1 MRRVD
6 APRRVRAGGAV
17 AFALSLLLSL
27 AVSLALAAPAQAQT
41 TAPGWA
47 FGHPG
52 GEVGLA
58 LGSALSL
65 STLLLPQRQGSWG
78 PSMEGVRDDDFG
90 GISDVTGNVI
100 GSGLLA
106 TTSFGLEVSHYERYG
121 VPNAGTRALRT
132 SLIDVEAFT
141 LSIGITSALKALVG
155 RCRPRAY
162 HDGRCG
168 PEPEHDAFPSGH
180 ATPVAALA
188 GVQLTMALRSDP
200 LVPHRFALFGVAEG
214 MSLATATL
222 RVLAAAHS
230 WEDVVVGL
238 AIGHLSG
245 ALVQLAHPME
255 TVGHAPGSTAPSGM
269 RAPLFLSY
277 GGRF

>member
-1 MRRVD
+1 ML
-6 APRRVRAGGAV
+6 AAV
-17 AFALSLLLSL
+17 ALT
-27 AVSLALAAPAQAQT
+27 VMTAPARAQT
-41 TAPGWA
+41 TAPDWA

-65 STLLLPQRQGSWG
+65 STLLLPQRRGSWA
-78 PSMEGVRDDDFG
+78 PSMESSRDDDFG
-90 GISDVTGNVI
+90 RLSDVTGNVI
-100 GSGLLA
+100 GSSLLA
-106 TTSFGLEVSHYERYG
+106 TANVGLEVSHYDRYR
-121 VPNAGTRALRT
+121 VPHAGLRALRT
-132 SLIDVEAFT
+132 SLIDLEAFT

-180 ATPVAALA
+180 ATPVAAIA

-200 LVPHRFALFGVAEG
+200 IVPHRYALFGVAEG

-222 RVLAAAHS
+222 RMLAGAHS
-230 WEDVVVGL
+230 WEDVLVGL

-255 TVGHAPGSTAPSGM
+255 TVGTSPGPEPNGAASAPMSAPVW
-269 RAPLFLSY
+269 FSY